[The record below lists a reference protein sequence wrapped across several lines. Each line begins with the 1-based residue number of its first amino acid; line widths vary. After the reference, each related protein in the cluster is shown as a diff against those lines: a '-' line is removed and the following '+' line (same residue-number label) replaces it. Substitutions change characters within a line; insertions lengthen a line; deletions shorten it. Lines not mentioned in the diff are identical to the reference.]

1 MREKILN
8 KIHELEWKN
17 NVRSLEIIE
26 FLKWLLAELPE
37 EKKEEIKKVVKI
49 EVPSWLKWW
58 SDAWIDELK
67 TAPKRKI
74 VFKKKK

>member
-37 EKKEEIKKVVKI
+37 EKKEEIKNVVKI
-49 EVPSWLKWW
+49 EVP
-58 SDAWIDELK
+58 EEEEEVK

>member
-17 NVRSLEIIE
+17 NVRRLEIIE

-37 EKKEEIKKVVKI
+37 EKKEEIKKVV
-49 EVPSWLKWW
+49 EVKLPEEEEVKV
-58 SDAWIDELK
+58 
-67 TAPKRKI
+67 APKRKI
-74 VFKKKK
+74 TFKKKK

>member
-1 MREKILN
+1 MREEILK

-26 FLKWLLAELPE
+26 FLKWLLAKLPE
-37 EKKEEIKKVVKI
+37 EKKVEKIEKVV
-49 EVPSWLKWW
+49 EVNLP
-58 SDAWIDELK
+58 DEEEVK

>member
-1 MREKILN
+1 MREEILK

-26 FLKWLLAELPE
+26 FLKGLLAKLPE
-37 EKKEEIKKVVKI
+37 EKKEEIKKVV
-49 EVPSWLKWW
+49 EVKLP
-58 SDAWIDELK
+58 EEEEEVK

>member
-37 EKKEEIKKVVKI
+37 EKKEEVKKVV
-49 EVPSWLKWW
+49 EVKLPEEEEVKV
-58 SDAWIDELK
+58 
-67 TAPKRKI
+67 APKRKI
-74 VFKKKK
+74 TFKKKK

>member
-26 FLKWLLAELPE
+26 FLKGLLAKLPE
-37 EKKEEIKKVVKI
+37 EKKEEVKKVV
-49 EVPSWLKWW
+49 EVKLP
-58 SDAWIDELK
+58 EEEEVK

-74 VFKKKK
+74 VFNRKK

>member
-1 MREKILN
+1 MREEILN

-26 FLKWLLAELPE
+26 FLKGLLAKLPE
-37 EKKEEIKKVVKI
+37 EKKVEKIEKVV
-49 EVPSWLKWW
+49 EVKLP
-58 SDAWIDELK
+58 EEEEEVK

>member
-26 FLKWLLAELPE
+26 FLKWLLAEIPE
-37 EKKEEIKKVVKI
+37 EKKEEIKKVV
-49 EVPSWLKWW
+49 EVKLPE
-58 SDAWIDELK
+58 DEEVK
-67 TAPKRKI
+67 VAPKRKI
-74 VFKKKK
+74 TFKKKK

>member
-1 MREKILN
+1 MREEILK

-26 FLKWLLAELPE
+26 FLKGLLAKLPE
-37 EKKEEIKKVVKI
+37 EKKVEIKKVV
-49 EVPSWLKWW
+49 EVKLPEEK
-58 SDAWIDELK
+58 EVK

-74 VFKKKK
+74 VFNRKK

>member
-37 EKKEEIKKVVKI
+37 EKKVEKIEKVV
-49 EVPSWLKWW
+49 EVKLPEE
-58 SDAWIDELK
+58 DEEVK
-67 TAPKRKI
+67 AAPKRKI

>member
-1 MREKILN
+1 MREEILK

-26 FLKWLLAELPE
+26 FLKWLLAKLPE
-37 EKKEEIKKVVKI
+37 EKKVEKIEKVV
-49 EVPSWLKWW
+49 EVNLP
-58 SDAWIDELK
+58 EEEEEVK

>member
-1 MREKILN
+1 MREEILN

-37 EKKEEIKKVVKI
+37 EKKEEVKKVVKI
-49 EVPSWLKWW
+49 ELPEEEEEV
-58 SDAWIDELK
+58 K
-67 TAPKRKI
+67 TTPKRKI
-74 VFKKKK
+74 VFNRKK

>member
-1 MREKILN
+1 MREEILK

-26 FLKWLLAELPE
+26 FLKWLLAKLPE
-37 EKKEEIKKVVKI
+37 EKKVEKIEKVV
-49 EVPSWLKWW
+49 EVKLP
-58 SDAWIDELK
+58 EEEEVK

>member
-1 MREKILN
+1 MREEILK

-26 FLKWLLAELPE
+26 FLKGLLAKLPE
-37 EKKEEIKKVVKI
+37 EKKEEIKKVV
-49 EVPSWLKWW
+49 EVKLPEEK
-58 SDAWIDELK
+58 EVK

-74 VFKKKK
+74 VFNRKK

>member
-1 MREKILN
+1 MREEILN

-26 FLKWLLAELPE
+26 FLKGLLAKLPE
-37 EKKEEIKKVVKI
+37 EKKVEKIEKVV
-49 EVPSWLKWW
+49 EVKLPEEK
-58 SDAWIDELK
+58 EVK

-74 VFKKKK
+74 VFNRKK